1 MIISKTPYRISF
13 FGGGTDYPQWF
24 IKNSGKVISTS
35 IDKHIYIT
43 CRNLPKYFNH
53 KLRIVYSIDETVK
66 EVNQIK
72 HNVVREAIRIF
83 KIQKGLEIHYDGD
96 FPSKSGMAS
105 SSTFSVGLLN
115 CLGHFA
121 KKKLNKKELY
131 EKTLFLEQ
139 KILKEN
145 VGNQDQ
151 LAASYGGFNIIN
163 FYKNGYKVKKIK
175 NKLFLNKLEK
185 NLYLVYTGIL
195 RSADEAAKK
204 YINKLEKK
212 KNILNRLMDHVDTAE
227 KIISYGST
235 DDFGYLLHETW
246 NEKKSINDNIS
257 NPLIDEIYKKGI
269 KNGALGGKL
278 LGAGNGGFLLFYV
291 PKKNRNIFLK
301 KFKNKIC
308 HPVKFYDKGSSIIHN
323 S

>member
-24 IKNSGKVISTS
+24 EKNSGKVLSTT

-43 CRNLPKYFNH
+43 CRELPKYFDH
-53 KLRIVYSIDETVK
+53 KLRVVYSIDETVK
-66 EVNQIK
+66 NVNEIK
-72 HNVVREAIRIF
+72 HNVVREAIKIF
-83 KIQKGLEIHYDGD
+83 KIKKGLEIHYDGD

-105 SSTFSVGLLN
+105 SSTFSVGLLS
-115 CLGHFA
+115 CLSCFT

-131 EKTLFLEQ
+131 HRTLLLEQ

-151 LAASYGGFNIIN
+151 LAASHGGFNILN
-163 FYKNGYKVKKIK
+163 FNKNGYKIKKIQ
-175 NKLFLNKLEK
+175 NKLFLDKLEK

-195 RSADEAAKK
+195 RLADKEVKK
-204 YINKLEKK
+204 YIHKLQTK
-212 KNILNRLMDHVDTAE
+212 KNILNKLMEHVDTAE
-227 KIISYGST
+227 KIIANGST
-235 DDFGYLLHETW
+235 DDFGYLLNETW
-246 NEKKSINDNIS
+246 CEKKSINTNIS
-257 NPLIDEIYKKGI
+257 NIYIDRLYKMGI

-291 PKKNRNIFLK
+291 PKKNKDKFLRNFK
-301 KFKNKIC
+301 KNIC
-308 HPVKFYDKGSSIIHN
+308 QSIRFYYEGSKIIHN

>member
-1 MIISKTPYRISF
+1 LIISKTPYRISF

-24 IKNSGKVISTS
+24 MKNSGKVISTT

-43 CRNLPKYFNH
+43 CRNLPKYFDH

-72 HNVVREAIRIF
+72 HNVVREAIKLF
-83 KIQKGLEIHYDGD
+83 KIKKGLEIHYDGD

-105 SSTFSVGLLN
+105 SSAFSVGLLN
-115 CLGHFA
+115 CLSHYA
-121 KKKLNKKELY
+121 EKKITKKELY

-163 FYKNGYKVKKIK
+163 FNKNGFKIKKIQ
-175 NKLFLNKLEK
+175 NNFFLDKLEN
-185 NLYLVYTGIL
+185 NLYLIYTGIL
-195 RSADEAAKK
+195 RSADQMAER
-204 YINKLEKK
+204 YINKLESK
-212 KNILNRLMDHVDTAE
+212 KNILNKLMQHVDTAE
-227 KIISYGST
+227 NIIEKGNL
-235 DDFGYLLHETW
+235 DDFGYLLNETW
-246 NEKKSINDNIS
+246 NEKKSIDNRIS
-257 NPLIDEIYKKGI
+257 NNFIDELYKKGK

-278 LGAGNGGFLLFYV
+278 LGAGSGGFLLFYV
-291 PKKNRNIFLK
+291 PKKNKFKFLK
-301 KFKNKIC
+301 CFKNKIC
-308 HPVKFYDKGSSIIHN
+308 QPIKFYNQGSSIIHKN
-323 S
+323 

>member
-24 IKNSGKVISTS
+24 EKNSGKVISTT

-43 CRNLPKYFNH
+43 CRDLPEYFDH
-53 KLRIVYSIDETVK
+53 RIRVVYSIDETVK
-66 EVNQIK
+66 NVNQIK
-72 HNVVREAIRIF
+72 HNVVREAIKIF
-83 KIQKGLEIHYDGD
+83 KIKKGLEIHYDGD

-115 CLGHFA
+115 CLSSFEKIKLT
-121 KKKLNKKELY
+121 KKQLY
-131 EKTLFLEQ
+131 QKTLFLEQ

-163 FYKNGYKVKKIK
+163 FNKHGYKIKKIQ

-195 RSADEAAKK
+195 RSADKIAKK
-204 YINKLEKK
+204 YIHKLETK
-212 KNILNRLMDHVDTAE
+212 KNTLNKLMDHVDTAE
-227 KIISYGST
+227 KIITNGNT

-246 NEKKSINDNIS
+246 QEKRSINSNIS
-257 NPLIDEIYKKGI
+257 NIYIDKMYEKGI
-269 KNGALGGKL
+269 KSGALGGKL

-291 PKKNRNIFLK
+291 PKKNKDKFLDN
-301 KFKNKIC
+301 FKNKIYQS
-308 HPVKFYDKGSSIIHN
+308 VKFYDKGSTIIHN
-323 S
+323 N